1 MIRAGKRLGAGP
13 DDSVPGRLGR
23 IRTVRTGRY
32 GGVSANTH
40 FLEDGDS
47 GYDVEKWGT
56 PEEWDK
62 AISSIPTKDISKM
75 DTKFIQQLVQDR
87 RLAAQQGHNEAR
99 K

>member
-1 MIRAGKRLGAGP
+1 MIVGKRLGVGP

-23 IRTVRTGRY
+23 IRGVRRGTY
-32 GGVSANTH
+32 GGVSSNSH
-40 FLEDGDS
+40 FMEEE

-62 AISSIPTKDISKM
+62 AVNSFGNNIAALNDAS
-75 DTKFIQQLVQDR
+75 IQQRVQDR
-87 RLAAQQGHNEAR
+87 RLSAQQGHNEAR